1 MINEENKPTLTCSL
15 DIVIP
20 EVKSIQHDLNRVEE
34 FVTELEKYYDEEIK
48 QAGDNIKVSIVKGER
63 TKVRKILK
71 TIEDNRKEAIKAFK
85 EPIKDFEETSKRI
98 EKILKRTDG
107 KLKEIV
113 DRDKLE
119 DPFAGLTIT
128 TESTTFRCVVPDSK
142 VDEFK
147 TIMKDMKIE
156 IEEMK

>member
-1 MINEENKPTLTCSL
+1 MNEENKPKLSCTL

-20 EVKSIQHDLNRVEE
+20 EVKEIKHDLVRVEA
-34 FVTELEKYYDEEIK
+34 FVTELEKFYDNGIK
-48 QAGDNIKVSIVKGER
+48 EAGDSVNVSIVKGER

-71 TIEDNRKEAIKAFK
+71 TIEDNRKAAVKAFK

-98 EKILKRTDG
+98 EKILKRTDD

-113 DRDKLE
+113 DRGKLQ

-128 TESTTFRCVVPDSK
+128 SETTTFKCEVPNIK

-147 TIMKDMKIE
+147 AIMKTLKIE
-156 IEEMK
+156 VTEVK

>member
-1 MINEENKPTLTCSL
+1 MNEENKPTLTCSL
-15 DIVIP
+15 DVAIP
-20 EVKSIQHDLNRVEE
+20 EIQPIKHDLGKVEE
-34 FVTELEKYYDEEIK
+34 FVTALEKYYDEGIEE
-48 QAGDNIKVSIVKGER
+48 AGDSIKVSVVKGER
-63 TKVRKILK
+63 TKVRRILK
-71 TIEDNRKEAIKAFK
+71 TIEDNRKAAVKAFK

-128 TESTTFRCVVPDSK
+128 TETKTFKVTVPTEK
-142 VDEFK
+142 VEEF
-147 TIMKDMKIE
+147 TSMMKVMKIE
-156 IEEMK
+156 IEEIK